1 MASVTIGITENHGA
15 DNTEVL
21 FIGFKGEITE
31 LKDKVVVTVYEARAN
46 LADHKNPLEDLAGH
60 RLE

>member
-31 LKDKVVVTVYEARAN
+31 LKDKVVVTVYEAGLQQEEHSRPPICQTAFQ
-46 LADHKNPLEDLAGH
+46 
-60 RLE
+60 